1 MWVNTLKLT
10 RNIPLPQGRELQG
23 IGFNTRVDARAP
35 EGEYALVEFVRR
47 AGDTTATEKVVMQKH
62 ESRWMIVGYF
72 VNKRVNLVGGKD

>member
-1 MWVNTLKLT
+1 M
-10 RNIPLPQGRELQG
+10 
-23 IGFNTRVDARAP
+23 DARAP
-35 EGEYALVEFVRR
+35 EGEYALLEFVRR